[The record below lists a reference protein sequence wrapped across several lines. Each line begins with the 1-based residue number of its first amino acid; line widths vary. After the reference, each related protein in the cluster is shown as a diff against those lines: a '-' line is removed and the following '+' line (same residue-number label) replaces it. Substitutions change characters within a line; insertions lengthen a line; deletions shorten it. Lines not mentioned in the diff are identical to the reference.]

1 MKLYLAIFWLV
12 AAGVVQGVFPL
23 PMKYTRKWAFEHLWF
38 WYSLIAFFVLP
49 LVMAV
54 ATVPHLAAV
63 FRSASTNSLVAI
75 VAFGL
80 TWGFGSVLFGLGID
94 ALGMTLG
101 FPIMTGLTTALG
113 ALIPMAILTP
123 GLLLARNGLMT
134 IAGNVVTI
142 LGVVISATAGE
153 RRDKQLGRTETQSI
167 LGPRRTFATALLI
180 CIASGVLSAM
190 FNFGYAFGTPVTK
203 AAIALGAT
211 ADDATNA
218 VWLVML
224 PAGGVINLAYCAY
237 LAKRNRT
244 GALLLRGSL
253 VDWSSAVWMAA
264 MWTGSVILY
273 GWGANGLGKLGAT
286 VGWSLWNS
294 ILITTTVLCGLA
306 TGEWRGT
313 HGQPV
318 RMLWASVAVLIVGM
332 IVLGAGV

>member
-1 MKLYLAIFWLV
+1 MTVYVAVFWLV
-12 AAGVVQGVFPL
+12 AAGVVQGAFPL
-23 PMKYTRKWAFEHLWF
+23 PMKYTRKWTFEHLWF

-49 LVMAV
+49 LAMAA
-54 ATVPHLAAV
+54 ATVPHLADV
-63 FRSASTNSLVAI
+63 FRVSSAQSLAAI

-80 TWGFGSVLFGLGID
+80 TWGVGSVLFGLGID

-142 LGVVISATAGE
+142 LGVAISARAGE
-153 RRDKQLGRTETQSI
+153 RRDKQLGRVETQSI
-167 LGPRRTFATALLI
+167 LGPKRTFSTALLI

-190 FNFGYAFGTPVTK
+190 FNFGYAFGTPITK
-203 AAIALGAT
+203 AAVSLGAT
-211 ADDATNA
+211 PDDATNA

-224 PAGGVINLAYCAY
+224 PAGGIINLSYCAY
-237 LAKRNRT
+237 LARRNRT
-244 GALLLRGSL
+244 TALFFRGRLL
-253 VDWSSAVWMAA
+253 DWSSAISMAA

-306 TGEWRGT
+306 TGEWRGA

-318 RMLWASVAVLIVGM
+318 RMLWASVLVLIAGM

>member
-1 MKLYLAIFWLV
+1 MNLFLAIFWLV
-12 AAGVVQGVFPL
+12 AAGLIQGAFPL
-23 PMKYTRKWAFEHLWF
+23 PMKYTRKWAWEHLWF
-38 WYSLIAFFVLP
+38 WYSAVAFFVLP
-49 LVMAV
+49 LLMAV

-63 FRSASTNSLVAI
+63 YRETTILSVIAI
-75 VAFGL
+75 VAFGI

-123 GLLLARNGLMT
+123 GLLLARNGLLT

-142 LGVVISATAGE
+142 LGVVISASAGD

-167 LGPRRTFATALLI
+167 LGPKRTFTTALTI
-180 CIASGVLSAM
+180 CVASGVLSAM
-190 FNFGYAFGTPVTK
+190 FNFGYAFGTPITK
-203 AAIALGAT
+203 TAIALGAT
-211 ADDATNA
+211 PDDATNA

-224 PAGGVINLAYCAY
+224 PAGGLINLIYCTY
-237 LAKRNRT
+237 LARRNRNA
-244 GALLLRGSL
+244 ALFLRGSPR
-253 VDWSSAVWMAA
+253 DWTSALSMAA

-294 ILITTTVLCGLA
+294 ILITTTVLLGLA
-306 TGEWRGT
+306 TGEWRGAY
-313 HGQPV
+313 GKP
-318 RMLWASVAVLIVGM
+318 RRLLWTSVIVLILGM
-332 IVLGAGV
+332 AILGAGV

>member
-1 MKLYLAIFWLV
+1 MKVYLAIFWLV
-12 AAGVVQGVFPL
+12 AAGVVQGAFPL
-23 PMKYTRKWAFEHLWF
+23 PMKYTRKWAWEHLWF
-38 WYSLIAFFVLP
+38 WYSLVAFFLLP
-49 LVMAV
+49 LVTALV
-54 ATVPHLAAV
+54 TVPHLAV
-63 FRSASTNSLVAI
+63 VLRVASTPSIVAI
-75 VAFGL
+75 LAFGL

-123 GLLLARNGLMT
+123 GLLLARNGLLT

-167 LGPRRTFATALLI
+167 LGPKRTFAAAMLI
-180 CIASGVLSAM
+180 CIASGILSAM
-190 FNFGYAFGTPVTK
+190 FNFGYAFGTPV
-203 AAIALGAT
+203 AAAAVSLGAT
-211 ADDATNA
+211 LDNATNA

-224 PAGGVINLAYCAY
+224 PAGGLINLAYCAW
-237 LAKRNRT
+237 LASRNRT
-244 GALLLRGSL
+244 TARFLRGSPL
-253 VDWSSAVWMAA
+253 DWTSAVSMAA

-318 RMLWASVAVLIVGM
+318 RLLWASVVVLIVGT